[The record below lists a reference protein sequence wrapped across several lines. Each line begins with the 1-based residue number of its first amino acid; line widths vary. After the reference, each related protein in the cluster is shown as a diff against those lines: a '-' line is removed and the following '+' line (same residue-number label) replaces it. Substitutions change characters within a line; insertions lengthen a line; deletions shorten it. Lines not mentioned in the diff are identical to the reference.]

1 MRYFVRA
8 RSESE
13 LGGAQRYWDSDPPV
27 FYLFVVETLNA
38 GSDMAMM
45 DQPLVLQYGVCFFAF
60 SLTDCLM
67 RTEAS
72 NSTTS
77 PVVRPVS
84 PSVPAASLC

>member
-1 MRYFVRA
+1 VRVQN
-8 RSESE
+8 RIW
-13 LGGAQRYWDSDPPV
+13 LGRGDTETRTPLL

-67 RTEAS
+67 RTQAS